1 MTPNAPDA
9 TMADACFRATGDTI
23 PLDHGYILF
32 GALSRLV
39 PALHER
45 PAWGV
50 HTIPGRQA
58 GPGLLGL
65 DGKSVVRVRLP
76 PEEVGALFPLV
87 GAELDLAGHAL
98 RLGALTLRPLVPAA
112 SLWAKFVT
120 LRGHLE
126 PESFLDTLRRQL
138 AEIAHLGQDP
148 ERIELAVGQRRI
160 LRIKDKNVVG
170 FTVEAA
176 GLEAQAS
183 LRLQQ
188 VGLGGRRHMGA
199 GLFIPKTRRS
209 A

>member
-1 MTPNAPDA
+1 MTSNAPDT
-9 TMADACFRATGDTI
+9 TMADACFYATGSTI
-23 PLDHGYILF
+23 PLDHGYGLL

-39 PALHER
+39 PALHEH

-50 HTIPGRQA
+50 HSIPGRRA
-58 GPGLLGL
+58 GPGLLNL

-76 PEEVGALFPLV
+76 PEQVGALFPLV
-87 GAELDLAGHAL
+87 GAELDLGGHSV
-98 RLGALTLRPLVPAA
+98 RLGSLTLRPLVPSA

-120 LRGHLE
+120 LKGHLE
-126 PESFLDTLRRQL
+126 PESFLDTLRRHL
-138 AEIAHLGQDP
+138 AEIDDLRQDP

-160 LRIKDKNVVG
+160 IRIKDKSVVG
-170 FTVEAA
+170 FVVEVM

-209 A
+209 V